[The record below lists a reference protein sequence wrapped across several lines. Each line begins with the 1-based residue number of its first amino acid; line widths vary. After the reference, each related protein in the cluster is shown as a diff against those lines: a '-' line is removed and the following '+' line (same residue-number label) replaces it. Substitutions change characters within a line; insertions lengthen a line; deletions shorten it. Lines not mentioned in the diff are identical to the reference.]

1 MSRSGALQVLWVVCK
16 VPGSFQ
22 GCSCLVKEG
31 LRQVQVLLPVGTIG
45 VRIYH
50 GPGRKRVI
58 VLQQN
63 LRVTGVGWIAFQ
75 VYRWNILP
83 FYWLLS
89 WQMRHEASC
98 KNSYSVQHRMSSH
111 GHGACRHTERLR
123 NRAMRGPTLCTTR
136 SSCVGDGMASKKQ
149 AQALY
154 SSAAAAKS
162 SASYAFLAGVTQV
175 TPKYLGGLSLQK
187 LSFRS

>member
-45 VRIYH
+45 VRIHH

-123 NRAMRGPTLCTTR
+123 NRAMRGPPSAQPGRLAWEMEWLQRSRRKLCTAPLLQQ
-136 SSCVGDGMASKKQ
+136 SPLHHMPSW
-149 AQALY
+149 
-154 SSAAAAKS
+154 
-162 SASYAFLAGVTQV
+162 LA
-175 TPKYLGGLSLQK
+175 
-187 LSFRS
+187 